1 MFGRYCMQ
9 EVALVFAAVQSLM
22 ELHALWA
29 LDDPCVVAG
38 GEMRGAQ
45 PSYVA
50 ESHSKLDLSIAQD
63 VRIGRPAGT
72 LLVETVVK
80 DSRPVLG
87 GEAHP
92 MQGNTELAH
101 DCARVLEV
109 LCGCTVTVVVLF
121 PITHE
126 EPLNSPALLLEEKS
140 RHGGIHSA

>member
-38 GEMRGAQ
+38 GEA
-45 PSYVA
+45 
-50 ESHSKLDLSIAQD
+50 D
-63 VRIGRPAGT
+63 
-72 LLVETVVK
+72 
-80 DSRPVLG
+80 
-87 GEAHP
+87 P
-92 MQGNTELAH
+92 MQGNIELAR

-121 PITHE
+121 PVTHE
-126 EPLNSPALLLEEKS
+126 EPLDCPALLLEEKS